1 MASII
6 NYYFIMNSTT
16 IKKGIMLYNTL
27 QLITNNYN
35 SMNMLF
41 KSLYYKILY
50 STIPDPLALPQ
61 PLFTN
66 QTERSRGG
74 CVILSSLAQG

>member
-6 NYYFIMNSTT
+6 NKYFIMNSMT
-16 IKKGIMLYNTL
+16 IKKGINTL

-41 KSLYYKILY
+41 KSLY
-50 STIPDPLALPQ
+50 
-61 PLFTN
+61 
-66 QTERSRGG
+66 
-74 CVILSSLAQG
+74 